1 MRRGAR
7 QSSTI
12 AAVAVSMM
20 LAVTAC
26 TGGNDADP
34 TSEVPLTP
42 GGSVI
47 NESTSSETTSPSA
60 LPGTTLTQSGTTQPS
75 ASPSSR
81 STRATGPMTTPKA
94 STSPRGT
101 PSPTTTAPTS
111 TGPPSTPPTSI
122 RPSTGPTS
130 PTSATVPSRSSDVET
145 LHLTPEELNTRKDI
159 EKAWLKY
166 WDVFVT
172 FNKVPK
178 DQRKAVFSAVAMDP
192 DLSSLIQAATKA
204 DEAHIENFGT
214 VGHHVYW
221 GPPVSGKSSAVIGDC
236 TDQSRFGY
244 RDSKTKEIQGVGTKS
259 GNYNG
264 TMQKGSD
271 GIWRVSFRDRREGV
285 PCPS

>member
-47 NESTSSETTSPSA
+47 NESTSSVTTSPSA

-81 STRATGPMTTPKA
+81 STRATGPMTTPKV

-101 PSPTTTAPTS
+101 PSPTTIAPTS
-111 TGPPSTPPTSI
+111 TGPPSTPPASI
-122 RPSTGPTS
+122 RPSTTPTS
-130 PTSATVPSRSSDVET
+130 PTSSTVPSRSSDVET

-166 WDVFVT
+166 WDVYVA
-172 FNKVPK
+172 FNKIPK
-178 DQRKAVFSAVAMDP
+178 DERPAKFGAVAMDP
-192 DLSSLIQAATKA
+192 ELADLLRTADLADQKHLISVGNV
-204 DEAHIENFGT
+204 AHRI
-214 VGHHVYW
+214 YW
-221 GPPVSGKSSAVIGDC
+221 GPPVSRKSSAVIGDC
-236 TDQSRFGY
+236 IDQSKFR
-244 RDSKTKEIQGVGTKS
+244 SKNTANGQLGHIGPARV
-259 GNYNG
+259 NFNG
-264 TMQKGSD
+264 TLQKVDG
-271 GIWRVSFRDRREGV
+271 GIWKVSFLDFRDGV
-285 PCPS
+285 KC